1 MGHPASQ
8 PHLSV
13 RKAASTRPRAW
24 IDVSQG
30 GDLAGHYIRT
40 DRPPDAEA
48 DRLRLAGKEPT
59 MKRLAAATLLA
70 AIVLA
75 TALPVSAQQ
84 PAYTMKAVHLRAGP
98 ARDYPVVAVLPAGL
112 QLSVLGC
119 LSDYSWCDVVAG
131 VDRGWVYARNIAYP
145 YQGAAV
151 PVLTYGAQIG
161 IAIVGFALLDYWAL
175 HYHERPFYRDRDRWV
190 ARPRPPQARP
200 PVAVGP
206 APPMHRP
213 PAGEPSRP
221 RPPGDAE
228 HRPQPPRAVAPSMQA
243 PQPPR
248 AGGPGGARPQPPRTN
263 APAGPQMH
271 RPPQGEPGRE
281 RPQRP

>member
-1 MGHPASQ
+1 
-8 PHLSV
+8 
-13 RKAASTRPRAW
+13 
-24 IDVSQG
+24 
-30 GDLAGHYIRT
+30 
-40 DRPPDAEA
+40 
-48 DRLRLAGKEPT
+48 
-59 MKRLAAATLLA
+59 MKKLAAATLLA

-75 TALPVSAQQ
+75 TTLPVSAQAQ
-84 PAYTMKAVHLRAGP
+84 PAYTVKDVHLRAGP
-98 ARDYPVVAVLPAGL
+98 ARDYPVVAILPAGFH
-112 QLSVLGC
+112 LSVLGC

-145 YQGAAV
+145 YQGAGV

-190 ARPRPPQARP
+190 ARPRPPRAGP
-200 PVAVGP
+200 PVGVGP

-213 PAGEPSRP
+213 PAGEPPRP
-221 RPPGDAE
+221 RSPGDAE
-228 HRPQPPRAVAPSMQA
+228 PRPQPPRAVAPSMRA

-248 AGGPGGARPQPPRTN
+248 AGGPSMQPPQLPRAGGPAGAGPQPPRTN
-263 APAGPQMH
+263 APAGPQVH
-271 RPPQGEPGRE
+271 RPLQGEPGRE